1 MRTYKV
7 FSYLNGRFGGAFLYA
22 AQKTCG
28 ALCGRGKAC
37 GAGYAGLRAKP
48 GTAQNSRARGAETCQ
63 SCRARARCKGALFL
77 CGVCCAG
84 SAAGTQG
91 RGRGGT
97 GQGHGHAGAQ
107 WIFCGRRGH
116 GHTAGLFTAGAGAW
130 AHRGSARRGIAAHFG
145 AGVRIGTWRLFSLRQ
160 KNNAPSGAMKCTQKE
175 GACSGPRLG
184 LWFSR
189 RLRGLFAA
197 GPLTARNPDFGLSAS
212 PGQI

>member
-48 GTAQNSRARGAETCQ
+48 GTAQNSRARGAETCR
-63 SCRARARCKGALFL
+63 SCRAGRGAGGALFL

-97 GQGHGHAGAQ
+97 GQGHGHAGTQ
-107 WIFCGRRGH
+107 WIFAAGAGTGAGAVQGARARARARARTADFFGRRGRTMDFLRQARARAYS
-116 GHTAGLFTAGAGAW
+116 GPFY
-130 AHRGSARRGIAAHFG
+130 SRRGG
-145 AGVRIGTWRLFSLRQ
+145 MGTPRVR
-160 KNNAPSGAMKCTQKE
+160 
-175 GACSGPRLG
+175 
-184 LWFSR
+184 
-189 RLRGLFAA
+189 AA
-197 GPLTARNPDFGLSAS
+197 GHCGSLWGGRTHWHLAAFFPAAKK
-212 PGQI
+212 

>member
-107 WIFCGRRGH
+107 WIFCGRRWAQGRARCKGEGKGAGAQWIFCGRRGH
-116 GHTAGLFTAGAGAW
+116 GHTAGLFAAGAGTGIQRAFLQQ
-130 AHRGSARRGIAAHFG
+130 ARGHGHTA
-145 AGVRIGTWRLFSLRQ
+145 
-160 KNNAPSGAMKCTQKE
+160 
-175 GACSGPRLG
+175 GPRGGALRLTLG
-184 LWFSR
+184 RAYALAPGGFFPCGKKITR
-189 RLRGLFAA
+189 RQ
-197 GPLTARNPDFGLSAS
+197 AR
-212 PGQI
+212 